1 VLQMNETIKKAQQT
15 IAEERK
21 TKNREH
27 GNLKRYLSQISGLK
41 MSAERVRGNIMKAN
55 MRIKECEVIVK
66 EERKKVR
73 DEKML
78 LKKVQTEAKKKVR
91 AAKEALRKVEKDKIA
106 AIKSIKEEAA
116 KTAKTLTETLEQTQK
131 ALDTVRIGSSGEEVV
146 VPILSRSERD
156 GPIRTYPQMSNRL
169 ERRTAQERGFPKG
182 YKGSTCSKTR
192 KSTGCQKVRIPG
204 NPPKLVFKTL
214 DTTEDGK
221 YQCPHCDY
229 SAEKKNTLREHF
241 QEHFRPSFSC
251 GDCGGEWAKRGP
263 YSAHFLSMCP
273 DGCGVIRKIKY
284 NWENHVQRCPLVMG
298 DLVERV

>member
-1 VLQMNETIKKAQQT
+1 
-15 IAEERK
+15 
-21 TKNREH
+21 
-27 GNLKRYLSQISGLK
+27 
-41 MSAERVRGNIMKAN
+41 MK
-55 MRIKECEVIVK
+55 
-66 EERKKVR
+66 
-73 DEKML
+73 
-78 LKKVQTEAKKKVR
+78 QTE
-91 AAKEALRKVEKDKIA
+91 
-106 AIKSIKEEAA
+106 
-116 KTAKTLTETLEQTQK
+116 K

-241 QEHFRPSFSC
+241 QEHFRPSFSG